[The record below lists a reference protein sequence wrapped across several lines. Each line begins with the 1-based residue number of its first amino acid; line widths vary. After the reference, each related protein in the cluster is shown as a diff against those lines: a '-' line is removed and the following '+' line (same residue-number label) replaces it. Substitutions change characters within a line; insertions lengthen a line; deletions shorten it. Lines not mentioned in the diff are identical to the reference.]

1 MTVDIAGCPEA
12 PAATDRRWMRLQAW
26 KESEGLLSTQYRAR
40 IHKGLHFKIKLF
52 VCIES

>member
-1 MTVDIAGCPEA
+1 MTVDIADSPEA
-12 PAATDRRWMRLQAW
+12 PQPDRRWVRLQAW
-26 KESEGLLSTQYRAR
+26 KESEGLLSTQYRVR